1 MKLILIILMA
11 VLLVGSGVAWIALV
25 ATKIEREFES
35 IFMWIC
41 YSIVVYF
48 ILNIWASLL
57 VKWLEDE

>member
-11 VLLVGSGVAWIALV
+11 VILVLLGIGWIALV
-25 ATKIEREFES
+25 ATRIERDFWD

-41 YSIVVYF
+41 YSIGVYF